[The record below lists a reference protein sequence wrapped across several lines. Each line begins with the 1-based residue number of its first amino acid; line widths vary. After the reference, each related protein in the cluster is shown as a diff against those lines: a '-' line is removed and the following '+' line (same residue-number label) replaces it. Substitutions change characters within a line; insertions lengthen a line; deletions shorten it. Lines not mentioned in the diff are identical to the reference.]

1 MKSVLKCKQIVKNK
15 IEIMCKLFLFSEY
28 ISNTYKYKI
37 SLNYFD
43 KRKQSI
49 VAFSNGLIGIIVRL
63 VFFIRV
69 SPP

>member
-63 VFFIRV
+63 VFLN
-69 SPP
+69 P